1 VSPPS
6 VIGRPIEGTSEGSSC
21 HGRDPCAWL
30 GPGCDDHPVRRLLVV
45 DFANIAHRA
54 YFAGRG
60 RPAFAPD
67 GQPVFLVGTFLR
79 LVLARVNEEQATH
92 VALAFESTTGLRRR
106 EIDPRYK
113 PRKAQEPGDLVPQLR
128 DANIAAGRMGWAR
141 YRAEG
146 WEADDAMAGIADAAL
161 AAGFDEVLLLT
172 GDHDLL
178 GAVGN
183 RVAVLMPRAGGGVD
197 RFGPAEVEERSPYR
211 VPPALVADVKAL
223 IGDATDGYGGVRGI
237 GPSVGPDLVRRFGS
251 LAALY
256 DRIEEVEAA
265 GVRKRLLAG
274 RENAFRCLDLATL
287 RRGAPLSPAFDPD
300 AGRVGAHDLE
310 RVSSWLMA
318 MGLAELIRTL
328 HS

>member
-1 VSPPS
+1 VS
-6 VIGRPIEGTSEGSSC
+6 
-21 HGRDPCAWL
+21 
-30 GPGCDDHPVRRLLVV
+30 RLLVV

-67 GQPVFLVGTFLR
+67 GRPVFLVATFLR
-79 LVLARVNEEQATH
+79 FVLARIRGEQATH
-92 VALAFESTTGLRRR
+92 VALAFESTTGSRRR
-106 EIDPRYK
+106 DIDPAYK
-113 PRKAQEPGDLVPQLR
+113 PRKALEPDDLVPQLR

-161 AAGFDEVLLLT
+161 ASGFDEVLLLT
-172 GDHDLL
+172 GDRDLF
-178 GAVGN
+178 GVVSD
-183 RVAVLMPRAGGGVD
+183 RVAVLLPRVGGGVD
-197 RFGPAEVEERSPYR
+197 RFGPADVAERSPYR

-223 IGDATDGYGGVRGI
+223 IGDATDGYAGVRGI

-251 LAALY
+251 LVALY

-265 GVRKRLLAG
+265 GVRNRLLAG
-274 RENAFRCLDLATL
+274 REDAFRCSDLATL

-300 AGRVGAHDLE
+300 AGRVGAHDRE
-310 RVSSWLMA
+310 RVSSWLRA
-318 MGLAELIRTL
+318 MGLAELIQAL
-328 HS
+328 NA

>member
-1 VSPPS
+1 

-67 GQPVFLVGTFLR
+67 GRPVFLVGTFLR

-251 LAALY
+251 MAALY

>member
-1 VSPPS
+1 MSPPL

-67 GQPVFLVGTFLR
+67 GRPVFLVGTFLR

>member
-1 VSPPS
+1 MGSCCLTRRRRTRPPQRRS
-6 VIGRPIEGTSEGSSC
+6 GTRAGR
-21 HGRDPCAWL
+21 
-30 GPGCDDHPVRRLLVV
+30 GCDDPSVRRLLVV

-67 GQPVFLVGTFLR
+67 GRPVFLVGTFLR
-79 LVLARVNEEQATH
+79 LVLARIRDEGATH
-92 VALAFESTTGLRRR
+92 VALAFESTTGSRRR
-106 EIDPRYK
+106 DIDAGYK
-113 PRKAQEPGDLVPQLR
+113 PRQTQEPDDLVPQLR

-146 WEADDAMAGIADAAL
+146 WEADDAMAGIADAAV

-178 GAVGN
+178 GMVGD

-197 RFGPAEVEERSPYR
+197 RFGAAEVEERSPYR

-223 IGDATDGYGGVRGI
+223 IGDSTDGYGGVRGI
-237 GPSVGPDLVRRFGS
+237 GPSIGPDLV

-256 DRIEEVEAA
+256 DRVEEVEAT
-265 GVRKRLLAG
+265 GVHNRLLAG
-274 RENAFRCLDLATL
+274 REDAFRCLDLATL
-287 RRGAPLSPAFDPD
+287 RRGAPLSPPFDPD
-300 AGRVGAHDLE
+300 AGRVGTHDRE
-310 RVSSWLMA
+310 RVSSWLTA
-318 MGLAELIRTL
+318 MGLSELTRAL
-328 HS
+328 DP